1 MMGNASRIGSG
12 GTVKSVLKVGSGQTV
27 RDSSENIRD
36 IGSQLEKKK
45 TNVKKDDPN
54 SGADFFKDVIH
65 EIKKEERKF
74 KKAEM

>member
-1 MMGNASRIGSG
+1 MGNRIASG

-27 RDSSENIRD
+27 RDSSENIRE

-45 TNVKKDDPN
+45 TLINNNKDDPN

-74 KKAEM
+74 KRAEM